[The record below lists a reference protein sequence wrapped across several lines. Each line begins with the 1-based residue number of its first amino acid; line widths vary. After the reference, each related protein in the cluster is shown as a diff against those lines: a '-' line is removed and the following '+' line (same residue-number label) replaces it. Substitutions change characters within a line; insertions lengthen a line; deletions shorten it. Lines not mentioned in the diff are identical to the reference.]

1 MAERHLGIE
10 ITPSRVRL
18 VEMSPASPPKVHNFF
33 STSLFSAHAENI
45 SQQLSS
51 AISSTNIKTR
61 KARIA
66 VSETLAHRVFSL
78 PPIPEDELDILVG
91 KEVKNILPPTQAQET
106 VFDWQIA
113 GDDEGGKKS
122 VLTAA
127 VLSSEVRK
135 QAGLV
140 DAVGFSPDLITTIP
154 CALYNSL
161 KLIESTHAKPSV
173 LLHFGGLKICAI
185 FMRKGKW
192 AFHREFEQDPN
203 SSGAPWQEIIRT
215 FLYYQQLFKG
225 EAVEKIIVSGDV
237 TTETEN
243 ACAEVFK
250 IPAERFSPAL
260 DLSPLK
266 GRAEEFRQ
274 VISEYALPIG
284 LAAKAAKEC
293 VNLVLPEITRKIRA
307 KIINKCAVTGL
318 AFIIAIMGISYW
330 RLLNAVSGSERVYL
344 KNRQELA
351 GLEPYLAAKKKQ
363 DVYRENQ
370 SLLWNIDNHSVWM
383 EALRELNLLITPEIV
398 FRNLNFKRNEGRVV
412 VTIAG
417 GVFTPDNTAGL
428 EIFNRFYARLTSS
441 PFFTNVLLNPDNI
454 VFVQPNDAGGSA
466 TAHLSFEIS
475 GELSPLEIEYE

>member
-1 MAERHLGIE
+1 MAERYVGIE
-10 ITPSRVRL
+10 ITPLHIRL
-18 VEMSPASPPKVHNFF
+18 IEMSPTAPPKVHNFF
-33 STSLFSAHAENI
+33 SANLFSAHSENV

-51 AISSTNIKTR
+51 AISNIDIKTR

-66 VSETLAHRVFSL
+66 MSETLTHRVFAL
-78 PPIPEDELDILVG
+78 PPIPENELDILVG
-91 KEVKNILPPTQAQET
+91 KEVKNILPATQTQET
-106 VFDWQIA
+106 VFDWQII

-122 VLTAA
+122 VLTAV

-135 QAGLV
+135 QAGFV

-161 KLIESTHAKPSV
+161 KLIEGIHSKPSV
-173 LLHFGGLKICAI
+173 LLHFGGLKIYAI

-192 AFHREFEQDPN
+192 VFHREFEQDPN

-215 FLYYQQLFKG
+215 FHYYQQLFKG

-250 IPAERFSPAL
+250 IQAERFSPAL

-284 LAAKAAKEC
+284 LASKAAKEC

-307 KIINKCAVTGL
+307 KVIKKYAVMGL
-318 AFIIAIMGISYW
+318 AVLVIFMGMSYW
-330 RLLNAVSGSERVYL
+330 RLLHAVSGSERVYR
-344 KNRQELA
+344 KKKQELA
-351 GLEPYLAAKKKQ
+351 SLEPYLAAKKKQ
-363 DVYRENQ
+363 DVYRGNQ

-383 EALRELNLLITPEIV
+383 ETLRELNRIIAPEMV
-398 FRNLNFKRNEGRVV
+398 FQNLRIKREGEKVAV
-412 VTIAG
+412 NIKG
-417 GVFTPDNTAGL
+417 GVFTADNTAGL
-428 EIFNRFYARLTSS
+428 EIFNRFYSQLTAS
-441 PFFTNVLLNPDNI
+441 PFFTKLLINPDNI
-454 VFVQPNDAGGSA
+454 LFTQPNDAEGST